1 MHTNKKCQEAYN
13 SWNKKSIL
21 RYNNRVYLYHMFVFK
36 FGGAS
41 VKDAASVKNACQII
55 RQYSGKQ
62 PLLIVISAMGKT
74 TNALEELLQLYLAK
88 SDYEKL
94 QQYHLQIVK
103 ELFED
108 QADEV
113 HKVIQNLFTE
123 LQSNLLASHQLPF
136 DRAYDAVISYG
147 ELLSS
152 TIVAQYLRKINI
164 PSIWQDAR
172 TYIKTDDTWREGK
185 IQWEPTTQLIQQ
197 RMFPLLNQLVVITQ
211 GFIGGTT
218 DGWTTTLGREGSD
231 FTAAIFGAALQA
243 ESVTIWKDVPGIL
256 NADPKR
262 NAAAQL
268 FSRLSY
274 EEAAEMTYYGATVIH
289 PKTIKPLANKGIPLY
304 VRSFIEPNQP
314 GTCISTTASDKN
326 IPVVIFK
333 PDQVLVS
340 CSVKDFTFITE
351 ENVCS
356 ILHAFSSLNMKIN
369 LMQNTAISLSVGTN
383 ADHEKTEQLKL
394 MLAEKFSVAI
404 QENLELV
411 SVLNYTESDVA
422 QVSRGKKVIQEQKTL
437 SSYQLLTES

>member
-1 MHTNKKCQEAYN
+1 M
-13 SWNKKSIL
+13 L
-21 RYNNRVYLYHMFVFK
+21 VFK

-41 VKDAASVKNACQII
+41 VKDAASVQNACQII
-55 RQYSGKQ
+55 QQYSGKQ

-74 TNALEELLQLYLAK
+74 TNALEQLLQLYLAK
-88 SDYEKL
+88 GDYQTALESL
-94 QQYHLQIVK
+94 QHYHSHIVK

-113 HKVIQNLFTE
+113 YKVIRNLFTE
-123 LQSNLLASHQLPF
+123 LQSNLLSAHQLPF

-152 TIVAQYLRKINI
+152 TIVAQYLRKTNI

-211 GFIGGTT
+211 GFIGSTA

-231 FTAAIFGAALQA
+231 FTAAIFGASLQA
-243 ESVTIWKDVPGIL
+243 GSVTIWKDVPGIL

-262 NAAAQL
+262 NSSAQL
-268 FSRLSY
+268 FARLSY

-304 VRSFIEPNQP
+304 VRSFIEPNEP
-314 GTCISTTASDKN
+314 GTCISTIASDKN
-326 IPVVIFK
+326 IPVLIFK
-333 PDQVLVS
+333 PNQVLVS

-351 ENVCS
+351 ENVCH

-394 MLAEKFSVAI
+394 ILEDRFSVSVL
-404 QENLELV
+404 ENLELI
-411 SVLNYTESDVA
+411 SVLNYTAAHVQE
-422 QVSRGKKVIQEQKTL
+422 VSRDKKIIQEQKTL
-437 SSYQLLTES
+437 YSYQVLSESF